1 MDALRIANSIYAR
14 LHPNMAAPFSFS
26 LVAVNGPRLVRCA
39 GGLEVQA
46 QALPPT
52 PPDLLLLP
60 GLDYKGDPDCKKLL
74 SSLHA
79 ETDLLIRY
87 ANAGVQI
94 GAHCSGTL
102 LLAHSGLLD
111 HKAATTSW
119 WLVPTFMRQYPN
131 VRLQSNAMVAEDGQF
146 ITAGAVT
153 ALFTMLLRIIER
165 RAGAELAQNTARF
178 LLVDYTQLSQ
188 AAFVSK
194 ALMQRPRS
202 AFGDR
207 VEGYLQRQIAEDT
220 SPISVQAL
228 AEHAAV
234 SPRTLLRRF
243 RALYQQSPQA
253 HLQDLRVERAKSLL
267 AATELELP
275 EILTQCGYTDLA
287 SFRKLFKRK
296 TALTPSAYRARFST
310 RPKPSR

>member
-1 MDALRIANSIYAR
+1 M
-14 LHPNMAAPFSFS
+14 
-26 LVAVNGPRLVRCA
+26 VRCA
-39 GGLEVQA
+39 GGLMVQA
-46 QALPPT
+46 EALPLI
-52 PPDLLLLP
+52 PPDLLLIP
-60 GLDYKGDPDCKKLL
+60 GLEYQGELACKKLL
-74 SSLHA
+74 NSLHA
-79 ETDLLIRY
+79 ETDLLIHY
-87 ANAGVQI
+87 AKAGVQI

-111 HKAATTSW
+111 NKAATTSW
-119 WLVPTFMRQYPN
+119 WLVPTFMRQYPSIL
-131 VRLQSNAMVAEDGQF
+131 LQSNAMVTEDGQF

-178 LLVDYTQLSQ
+178 LLVDYTQHSQ

-194 ALMQRPRS
+194 ALMQRPRC

-275 EILTQCGYTDLA
+275 DILSQCGYTDLA

-310 RPKPSR
+310 RLKPIR